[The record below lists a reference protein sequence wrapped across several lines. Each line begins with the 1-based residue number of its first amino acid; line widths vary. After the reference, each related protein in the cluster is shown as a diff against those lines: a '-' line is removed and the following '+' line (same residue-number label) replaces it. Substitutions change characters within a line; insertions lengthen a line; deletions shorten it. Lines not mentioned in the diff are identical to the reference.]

1 MLPGTN
7 VSTNP
12 SVSNPRIFYG
22 WFVVAGT
29 FAVTFVGFGCAY
41 SFSAFLPPFEI
52 NPNAMALGG
61 VLCVVLGLLAGLVP
75 ALSAM
80 NLRITDALRRN

>member
-1 MLPGTN
+1 VL
-7 VSTNP
+7 S
-12 SVSNPRIFYG
+12 
-22 WFVVAGT
+22 VVAG
-29 FAVTFVGFGCAY
+29 ALGLVVGGVMIRGLGGT
-41 SFSAFLPPFEI
+41 SAFLPPFEI

-61 VLCVVLGLLAGLVP
+61 VLCIVLGLLAGLVP